1 MGIISNALKS
11 TVTNLTGFA
20 VNTTRAI
27 FGLSVGAKNPKGK
40 NKDIESA
47 YSETL
52 SSSKE
57 VLGLIYEQL
66 QKAREQEI
74 ANRINQ
80 QKNKNLE
87 EESKIKFYS
96 SLVKAL
102 TIRQRI
108 KPKTLNPVKPKVVKK
123 KKTPEELAADATK
136 RVEDVKAPT
145 KPSGTPTQPTQPSG
159 TPTQPAGTKPSA
171 EKIPKVEPVPVTP
184 TPTTPSTTRIPP
196 AEVSTGTGK
205 AARIITGG
213 VAAGGL
219 LAVTRAIAKTE
230 SGLNYDISFGDKYD
244 KTSKKW
250 YNAATDPITKKPL
263 GLKTPEEWSG
273 GKKLTEMTLEEVQ
286 AFGKYRSENGA
297 GAGAVGAYQFMPNTL
312 FGGQRKDSQGK
323 WYFAPGLVQR
333 SGHNMA
339 DKFTPD
345 VQDKLAQLLRQD
357 DLSQLKRLG
366 VPLTPGYQYMA
377 HYLGAGGA
385 AAVYN
390 NRDKDMTIAQAM
402 ATKGYAVG
410 NNRELYEKK
419 TKDFEQILTERL
431 VNKGGLLLETSTSS
445 QIPSKNTT
453 GTTVNDMSNSN
464 SNIKEDLVKK
474 ASDTAAKG
482 AMVTI
487 MDASKSAEET
497 NNTIRLGSDESALH
511 QKTSQGK

>member
-74 ANRINQ
+74 ANRIDQ

-171 EKIPKVEPVPVTP
+171 AKVEPVPVTS

-312 FGGQRKDSQGK
+312 FGGQRYDKISNK

-333 SGHNMA
+333 SEYKMT
-339 DKFTPD
+339 DRFTTD
-345 VQDKLAQLLRQD
+345 VQDNLAKILRQD

-390 NRDKDMTIAQAM
+390 NRDKDMTIAQAL
-402 ATKGYAVG
+402 ATKGHPVG
-410 NNRELYEKK
+410 NNSELYKEK
-419 TKDFEQILTERL
+419 TKDFEQILTQRL

-445 QIPSKNTT
+445 QIPNQNTT
-453 GTTVNDMSNSN
+453 GTTVNNMSNSN
-464 SNIKEDLVKK
+464 SNIKEDLAKK
-474 ASDTAAKG
+474 ASDAAAKR
-482 AMVTI
+482 ATVTI

-497 NNTIRLGSDESALH
+497 NNTIGLGSDESALH
-511 QKTSQGK
+511 KKTSQGK

>member
-27 FGLSVGAKNPKGK
+27 FGLSVGVKNPKDK

-102 TIRQRI
+102 TIRKRI
-108 KPKTLNPVKPKVVKK
+108 NSKTLNPVKSKVVKK
-123 KKTPEELAADATK
+123 KKTPEELAAEAAKKTEEIK
-136 RVEDVKAPT
+136 
-145 KPSGTPTQPTQPSG
+145 S
-159 TPTQPAGTKPSA
+159 PTQPAGAKPSA
-171 EKIPKVEPVPVTP
+171 EKIPKVEPTPVTP
-184 TPTTPSTTRIPP
+184 TPTTPSTTKMPP
-196 AEVSTGTGK
+196 AEVTTGTGK
-205 AARIITGG
+205 AAKIITGG

-230 SGLNYDISFGDKYD
+230 SGLNYDISFGDKYNE
-244 KTSKKW
+244 TSKKW

-333 SGHNMA
+333 SGHNMT

-390 NRDKDMTIAQAM
+390 NRDKDMTIAQAL
-402 ATKGYAVG
+402 ATKGYPVG
-410 NNRELYEKK
+410 NNSEFYEKK
-419 TKDFEQILTERL
+419 TKDFEQILTQRL
-431 VNKGGLLLETSTSS
+431 VNKGGLLLENPTSS
-445 QIPSKNTT
+445 QIPNQNTT
-453 GTTVNDMSNSN
+453 GSTVNNMSNSN
-464 SNIKEDLVKK
+464 SNIKEDLIRQKNDAAAITNVIVSPSGER
-474 ASDTAAKG
+474 ASDITVKG
-482 AMVTI
+482 NR
-487 MDASKSAEET
+487 T
-497 NNTIRLGSDESALH
+497 NSEIDRPILIERTN
-511 QKTSQGK
+511 QGK

>member
-27 FGLSVGAKNPKGK
+27 FGLSVGAKNP
-40 NKDIESA
+40 
-47 YSETL
+47 SETL
-52 SSSKE
+52 SVSKE

-145 KPSGTPTQPTQPSG
+145 KPSGTPTQP
-159 TPTQPAGTKPSA
+159 AGTKPSA
-171 EKIPKVEPVPVTP
+171 AKVEPVPVTP

-445 QIPSKNTT
+445 QIPNQNTT
-453 GTTVNDMSNSN
+453 GTTVNNMSNSN
-464 SNIKEDLVKK
+464 SNIKEDLIRQKNDAAAITNVIVSPSGER
-474 ASDTAAKG
+474 ASDITVKG
-482 AMVTI
+482 NR
-487 MDASKSAEET
+487 T
-497 NNTIRLGSDESALH
+497 NSEIDRPILIERTN
-511 QKTSQGK
+511 QGK